1 MILSCCA
8 VDFAS
13 AERAF
18 SCVHWLASGIT
29 RAMRTAHAM
38 HRGSSA
44 IASSAAGLRVCRRL
58 MLSAQHIRRTQAEL
72 VGFSANAP
80 SPRRAHRT
88 RAVQSHS
95 APRPAPPLDHIESG
109 ARCGGLFCVR
119 AARVPKGLGALERGG
134 TRESG
139 RATYLGYEKRYVLD
153 AAASGRASRRE
164 SARLRGCDLGGG
176 RRDGGVQPAVG
187 RSGRL
192 VADGL
197 SAALLLSYSSQTWGE
212 EREAVEE
219 ALRWVTTDRHDMT
232 DRLTACREPP
242 SPAVLLLA

>member
-1 MILSCCA
+1 M
-8 VDFAS
+8 
-13 AERAF
+13 
-18 SCVHWLASGIT
+18 
-29 RAMRTAHAM
+29 
-38 HRGSSA
+38 
-44 IASSAAGLRVCRRL
+44 
-58 MLSAQHIRRTQAEL
+58 
-72 VGFSANAP
+72 
-80 SPRRAHRT
+80 RRAVH
-88 RAVQSHS
+88 HS

-153 AAASGRASRRE
+153 AAV
-164 SARLRGCDLGGG
+164 SARLHERRTARVLGYEAATCEGGG
-176 RRDGGVQPAVG
+176 ETEACSRPWDA
-187 RSGRL
+187 L
-192 VADGL
+192 VADEL
-197 SAALLLSYSSQTWGE
+197 SAALLLGYSSQTWGE

-219 ALRWVTTDRHDMT
+219 ALGWVTTDRHDMT